1 MQSIA
6 VDGKNTG
13 FFYRKKLNTHLYSAG
28 RLEWWYGNSLPM
40 RAHRQINAVKLSV
53 MINKAN

>member
-1 MQSIA
+1 MAKIR
-6 VDGKNTG
+6 D